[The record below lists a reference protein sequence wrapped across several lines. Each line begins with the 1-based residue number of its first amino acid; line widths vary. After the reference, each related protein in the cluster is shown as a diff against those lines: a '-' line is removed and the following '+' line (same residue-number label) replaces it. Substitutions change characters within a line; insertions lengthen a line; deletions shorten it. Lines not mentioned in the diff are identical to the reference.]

1 MKYPY
6 TGVHQIFFGKILT
19 YIKTINSLNP
29 VVLIGVALLLTNN
42 LALATT
48 SKNGFDLTDA
58 LVANDR
64 ILLGGPQRDG
74 IPAIDKPTFSPGKQ
88 DRFLKPDDRVLGLI
102 INKQAKAY
110 PIAILNYHEIVND
123 NVGGEKIV
131 VTYCPLCGSG
141 IAYRSEVEGKSLT
154 FGVSGLLYNSALLL
168 YDRQTESLWSQILA
182 KAITGP
188 MKGAKLEI
196 VQLTHT
202 TWRDWLQRY
211 PNTLAL
217 STKTGFTRDYS
228 KEPYAGYEQSEKLW
242 FPVNFRA
249 MGYHPKERII
259 GVEINGKFKAYP
271 FTELSKTS
279 GEIKDSVNGKKLF
292 IRFDSHNQTGTVFD
306 KSGKEQRSITTFW
319 FAWYAFHNDTDVYRE
334 P

>member
-1 MKYPY
+1 MK
-6 TGVHQIFFGKILT
+6 TFRLLGLGI
-19 YIKTINSLNP
+19 
-29 VVLIGVALLLTNN
+29 VLIGIAFPPITN

-58 LVANDR
+58 LVAKDE
-64 ILLGGPQRDG
+64 ILLGGPRRDG
-74 IPAIDKPTFSPGKQ
+74 IPAIDKPKFVPGKQ
-88 DRFLKPDDRVLGLI
+88 VGFLKPDDRVLGLI
-102 INKQAKAY
+102 NNKQAKAY

-123 NVGGEKIV
+123 NVGGERIA

-141 IAYRSEVEGKSLT
+141 IAYRSNVRGTNLN
-154 FGVSGLLYNSALLL
+154 FGVSGLIYNSALLL

-196 VQLTHT
+196 VPLTNT

-217 STKTGFTRDYS
+217 STKTGFTRDYN
-228 KEPYAGYEQSEKLW
+228 KEPYAGYEKSGRIW
-242 FPVNFRA
+242 FPVKFRA
-249 MGYHPKERII
+249 MGYHPKERVI
-259 GVEINGKFKAYP
+259 GVKIKGKFKAYP
-271 FTELSKTS
+271 FTELAKSS
-279 GEIKDSVNGKKLF
+279 GGVKDSIYGEKLL
-292 IRFDSHNQTGTVFD
+292 ILFDTYNQTGAIFD
-306 KSGKEQRSITTFW
+306 EAGKELPSITTFW
-319 FAWYAFHNDTDVYRE
+319 FAWYAFHDSTEVYRA

>member
-1 MKYPY
+1 M
-6 TGVHQIFFGKILT
+6 T
-19 YIKTINSLNP
+19 YIKTINSLNSAIL
-29 VVLIGVALLLTNN
+29 VGVALLLTNN
-42 LALATT
+42 ISLAST
-48 SKNGFDLTDA
+48 SKNGFDLTNA
-58 LVANDR
+58 LVAKDK
-64 ILLGGPQRDG
+64 IFLGGPQRDG
-74 IPAIDKPTFSPGKQ
+74 IPAIDKPIFVSGKKA
-88 DRFLKPDDRVLGLI
+88 RFLKPDDRVLGLI
-102 INKQAKAY
+102 NNKQAKAY

-123 NVGGEKIV
+123 NVGGDKIA

-141 IAYRSEVEGKSLT
+141 IAYRSEVGGKNLT

-188 MKGAKLEI
+188 MKGTKLET
-196 VQLTHT
+196 VQLTYT

-217 STKTGFTRDYS
+217 STRTGFPRDYS
-228 KEPYAGYEQSEKLW
+228 KEPYAGYEQSGRLW

-259 GVEINGKFKAYP
+259 GIEINGKFKAYP

-279 GEIKDSVNGKKLF
+279 GEIKDSVNGKKLL
-292 IRFDSHNQTGTVFD
+292 IHFDSHNQTGTVFD
-306 KSGKEQRSITTFW
+306 ETGKEQRSITTFW
-319 FAWYAFHNDTDVYRE
+319 FAWYTFHSDTNVYRG